1 MVAGQGMRDNDARLG
16 EGGETPSLIERAA
29 ARLRQKQ
36 EHGNRIL
43 PDVRPVQSQPPAT
56 EGSPSVHIALDM
68 LQEHGYLTPDSMRSR
83 LAEEMRMIK
92 RTVVQTYWFQDV
104 ERANL
109 IMVTSAYPGE
119 GKSFVALNLAISLA
133 CEVDFHVLLVD
144 ADFERPVVFDRLG
157 IGSHPGLMDILKDPS
172 IDMSEII
179 LRTNIERLSLIGP
192 GRHDDMS
199 TELLAS
205 QRMQRLAQ
213 EMADRYPDRLI
224 IFDTPPLLACS
235 EPAVL
240 AELMGQGVFVVE
252 ANNTQKEAVEK
263 AIELVP
269 ETCRLGLVLNKSR
282 PSIGSSDYGYYSY
295 KGYRNR

>member
-1 MVAGQGMRDNDARLG
+1 MRDDGARLG
-16 EGGETPSLIERAA
+16 NEENGPSLIERAA
-29 ARLRQKQ
+29 ARLQKKQ
-36 EHGNRIL
+36 RHGQTAS
-43 PDVRPVQSQPPAT
+43 VQASNHAAGT
-56 EGSPSVHIALDM
+56 DGSPQVHIELDV
-68 LQEHGYLTPDSMRSR
+68 LEEHGYLTPGSMRSR
-83 LAEEMRMIK
+83 LAEEIRLIK
-92 RTVVQTYWFQDV
+92 RTVVQTFWFQDV

-109 IMVTSAYPGE
+109 IMVTSAHPGE

-157 IGSHPGLMDILKDPS
+157 IGTHPGLMDILKDPS
-172 IDMSEII
+172 IDMSDII

-192 GRHDDMS
+192 GSHDDMS

-205 QRMQRLAQ
+205 KRMQQLAQ

-252 ANNTQKEAVEK
+252 ADNTQKEAVEK
-263 AIELVP
+263 AIELIP
-269 ETCRLGLVLNKSR
+269 ETCRVGMVLNKSR
-282 PSIGSSDYGYYSY
+282 PTLGASEFGYYGY
-295 KGYRNR
+295 KGYRKDQNT

>member
-1 MVAGQGMRDNDARLG
+1 MRDNEAGLDK
-16 EGGETPSLIERAA
+16 EGDSPSLIERAA

-36 EHGNRIL
+36 GQDKFVSAPSASPGAMAMQKTVPAMESS
-43 PDVRPVQSQPPAT
+43 PV
-56 EGSPSVHIALDM
+56 VHIALDM

-83 LAEEMRMIK
+83 LAEEIRMIK
-92 RTVVQTYWFQDV
+92 RSVVQTFWFQDV

-144 ADFERPVVFDRLG
+144 ADFERPVIFDRLG
-157 IGSHPGLMDILKDPS
+157 IGPHPGLMDILKDPS
-172 IDMSEII
+172 IDMGDII

-192 GRHDDMS
+192 GSRDDMS

-205 QRMQRLAQ
+205 KRMQQLAQ

-240 AELMGQGVFVVE
+240 AELMGQGVFVIE
-252 ANNTQKEAVEK
+252 ADNTQKEAIER

-269 ETCRLGLVLNKSR
+269 ETCRLGLVLNKSS
-282 PSIGSSDYGYYSY
+282 PGFGGLDYGYYNY
-295 KGYRNR
+295 KGYRNQ

>member
-1 MVAGQGMRDNDARLG
+1 MHDDEARLEK
-16 EGGETPSLIERAA
+16 EGDSPSLIERAA
-29 ARLRQKQ
+29 ARLRQKEVKGKHAPSGVMPIQ
-36 EHGNRIL
+36 G
-43 PDVRPVQSQPPAT
+43 SSPAL
-56 EGSPSVHIALDM
+56 ENSPSVHIALDM

-92 RTVVQTYWFQDV
+92 RTVVQTFWFQDV

-144 ADFERPVVFDRLG
+144 ADFERPVIFDRLG
-157 IGSHPGLMDILKDPS
+157 IGSHPGLMDILKDTS
-172 IDMSEII
+172 IDMSDII

-192 GRHDDMS
+192 GSHDDMS

-205 QRMQRLAQ
+205 KRMQQLAQ

-240 AELMGQGVFVVE
+240 AELMGQGIFVVE
-252 ANNTQKEAVEK
+252 ADSTQKEAVER

-269 ETCRLGLVLNKSR
+269 ETCRLGLVLNKNA
-282 PSIGSSDYGYYSY
+282 PALGSSDYSYYTY
-295 KGYRNR
+295 KGYRNQ

>member
-1 MVAGQGMRDNDARLG
+1 MHDDEARLG
-16 EGGETPSLIERAA
+16 KEGDSPSLIERAA
-29 ARLRQKQ
+29 ARLRQKEVKGKHAPSGVMPIQ
-36 EHGNRIL
+36 
-43 PDVRPVQSQPPAT
+43 DSSPAL
-56 EGSPSVHIALDM
+56 ENSPSVHIALDM

-92 RTVVQTYWFQDV
+92 RTVVQTFWFQDV

-144 ADFERPVVFDRLG
+144 ADFERPVIFDRLG

-172 IDMSEII
+172 IDMSDII

-192 GRHDDMS
+192 GSHDDMS

-205 QRMQRLAQ
+205 KRMQQLAQ

-240 AELMGQGVFVVE
+240 AELMGQGIFVVE
-252 ANNTQKEAVEK
+252 ADSTQKEAVER

-269 ETCRLGLVLNKSR
+269 ETCRLGLVLNKNA
-282 PSIGSSDYGYYSY
+282 PALGSSDYSYYTY
-295 KGYRNR
+295 KGYRNQ